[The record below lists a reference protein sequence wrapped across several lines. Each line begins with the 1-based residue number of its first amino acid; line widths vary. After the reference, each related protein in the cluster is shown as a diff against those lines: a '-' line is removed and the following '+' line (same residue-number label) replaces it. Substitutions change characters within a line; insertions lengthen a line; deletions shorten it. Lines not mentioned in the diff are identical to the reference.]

1 MVQVQIQ
8 GIELCA
14 GPKCGQTH
22 YQCLNSSLPHKV
34 VWKVVR
40 AVRDYFLGDKF
51 LFYLAPGS
59 VYNFSTMRIYTKA
72 DDT

>member
-1 MVQVQIQ
+1 
-8 GIELCA
+8 
-14 GPKCGQTH
+14 
-22 YQCLNSSLPHKV
+22 V